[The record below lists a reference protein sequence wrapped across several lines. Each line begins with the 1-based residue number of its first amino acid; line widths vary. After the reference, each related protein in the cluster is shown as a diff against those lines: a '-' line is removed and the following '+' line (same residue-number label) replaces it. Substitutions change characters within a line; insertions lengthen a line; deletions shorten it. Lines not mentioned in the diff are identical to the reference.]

1 MTTDAFIKIAGSVIT
16 IVITLIGIYIIPAIK
31 ARMTKDDMDTIA
43 YYIDLAVRCAEQIYT
58 KEQWKD
64 KKDYVKR
71 YIANIVNSKLNIKLT
86 EDDIDTLIEGAVH
99 ELHNN

>member
-1 MTTDAFIKIAGSVIT
+1 MTTEAFIKIAGSVIT
-16 IVITLIGIYIIPAIK
+16 IVITLIGVYIIPAIK
-31 ARMTKDDMDTIA
+31 ARMTKDDMETIA

-64 KKDYVKR
+64 KKDYVKK

-86 EDDIDTLIEGAVH
+86 EDDIDTL
-99 ELHNN
+99 